1 MSLMFMLID
10 IFDKLYLKKGLEL
23 VFRPT
28 PYPEVMT
35 KPISKRYPPNT
46 KNQASLSYSSK
57 CIPPHM
63 ATQPLQWVPHVSQSR
78 GL

>member
-46 KNQASLSYSSK
+46 NN
-57 CIPPHM
+57 
-63 ATQPLQWVPHVSQSR
+63 
-78 GL
+78 